1 MADNPLLQAL
11 LGVNVTP
18 QETLFGQGAQ
28 TMGTLMPNVYSPYV
42 SPGRNLASIAG
53 AGLLAGLMGYAA
65 KREAEAENRALA
77 PQLSSILSA
86 QTPEELST
94 LASAE
99 GFSKRLLPVAQQ
111 MMLQRLTQQ
120 QTAAEKAAEREAAL
134 QEAAIKGLSD
144 IGSKYGIPG
153 VAEEL
158 AKKAGIT
165 LPTIAAG
172 DVTEPLLTPEEKQ
185 RRKEKE
191 ADIKRQQFGDIQTQK
206 QQLRQDPSTQKY
218 SELLTIKKQL
228 ESIIGINNKAAA
240 DVAKK
245 LFTKALDP
253 ASTITLPEFQL
264 NNQMQSAIE
273 QWSSYFNAKLK
284 GESDLTEET
293 KREMLDVVNRIMQV
307 SGERY
312 NETVNTA
319 IRGVK
324 EFGYDWKP
332 SQIRPY
338 PKFVTQTELAKVQ
351 RIGEKV
357 RAARQSGK
365 VTPEEIAALEAQYR
379 QAANAVLGD
388 D

>member
-1 MADNPLLQAL
+1 MADNSLLQAL

-28 TMGTLMPNVYSPYV
+28 TIGTMMPSVYSPYV

-77 PQLSSILSA
+77 PQLSSILAA
-86 QTPEELST
+86 QTPEELNT
-94 LASAE
+94 LAGAE
-99 GFSKRLLPVAQQ
+99 GFPSRLMPLAQQ

-134 QEAAIKGLSD
+134 QEVAIKGLSD
-144 IGSKYGIPG
+144 IGAKYGIPG

-165 LPTIAAG
+165 LPTLGIGDAA
-172 DVTEPLLTPEEKQ
+172 EQMLTPEEKQ

-191 ADIKRQQFGDIQTQK
+191 AETKQRQFGDIQTQK
-206 QQLRQDPSTQKY
+206 QQLRQDPSIQKY
-218 SELLTIKKQL
+218 SELLTIKNQL
-228 ESIIGINNKAAA
+228 ERLIGINNKAAA
-240 DVAKK
+240 DTVKK

-253 ASTITLPEFQL
+253 SSTITLPEFQL

-273 QWSSYFNAKLK
+273 QWSSYFDAKLK

-312 NETVNTA
+312 NETVNTT

-338 PKFVTQTELAKVQ
+338 PKFVTQAELAKVQ

-357 RAARQSGK
+357 RAARESGK
-365 VTPEEIAALEAQYR
+365 VTPEQLTALEAQYR

>member
-1 MADNPLLQAL
+1 MADNPLLAAL
-11 LGVNVTP
+11 LGVNVKPEQTMYGIGGQAIAGLTP
-18 QETLFGQGAQ
+18 QL
-28 TMGTLMPNVYSPYV
+28 YSPYA
-42 SPGRNLASIAG
+42 SPSRNLASIAG

-86 QTPEELST
+86 KTPEELST
-94 LASAE
+94 LAGAE
-99 GFSKRLLPVAQQ
+99 GFPSRLMPLAQQ

-134 QEAAIKGLSD
+134 QEVAIKGLSD
-144 IGSKYGIPG
+144 IGAKYGIPG

-165 LPTIAAG
+165 LPTLGAG
-172 DVTEPLLTPEEKQ
+172 DAAEQMLTPDEKQ
-185 RRKEKE
+185 RRIEKE

-206 QQLRQDPSTQKY
+206 QQIRQDPSTQKY

-273 QWSSYFNAKLK
+273 QWSSYFDAKLK

-357 RAARQSGK
+357 RAARESGK
-365 VTPEEIAALEAQYR
+365 VTPEQLIALEAQYR